1 MWALNVEGIFPCIG
15 VPDLKEEGEEERKR
29 KSAEQKHSSL
39 FGF

>member
-1 MWALNVEGIFPCIG
+1 MGPKCGRYIPTYVG